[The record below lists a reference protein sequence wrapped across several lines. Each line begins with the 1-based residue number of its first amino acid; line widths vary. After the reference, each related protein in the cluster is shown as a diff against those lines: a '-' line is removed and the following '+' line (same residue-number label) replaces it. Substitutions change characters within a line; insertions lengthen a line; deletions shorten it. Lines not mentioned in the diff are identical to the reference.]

1 MSLRNRVALAVG
13 AVVLAALVLASLV
26 LYPSLGAK
34 LDQQD
39 DATLIS
45 AVRQAPATVKAIK
58 AKTAQSTSPA
68 RSAPPVQ
75 SAKAALSGQS
85 APAGKPAQ
93 VGGAAQ
99 PPGFFTGQPVDV
111 GSTKLQLLI
120 PPLVPG
126 PSNGFIKVSKTDLLV
141 ATGEHAPYFE
151 DAEYD
156 GVQYRIY
163 TAPFPGGNGSL
174 VRAAMPES
182 VVDAPLG
189 QLKLLLFTITVGG
202 SLLAALTARLAAGRV
217 LRPVRRLTET
227 VEHIT
232 QTQDLGAV
240 IEARGRDEIARL
252 ARAFASMTAAV
263 DASVTTQR
271 RLVADASHELRTPLT
286 SLNTNLELLGEGLG
300 VLDPQA
306 PELVAAARAQTQEL
320 MALVGDLIDLAR
332 YGQGDAYTEDTRL
345 DQVAQRVVARA
356 ARRAPGIDF
365 RTELAECLVY
375 GDPDALERA
384 VTNLVDNAVKWSPP
398 DGQVTVRVGA
408 DGTLTVT
415 DEGPGIPEA
424 DLPYVFDRFYR
435 SPQARSLPGS
445 GLGLAIVRQIAETH
459 GGAVNA
465 ETPAGRGT
473 VLRLVLP
480 AIEGAGPQPSLEPSS
495 R

>member
-1 MSLRNRVALAVG
+1 VSLRNRVALAGG

-34 LDQQD
+34 LGQLD

-45 AVRQAPATVKAIK
+45 AVKQAPAMVQAVK
-58 AKTAQSTSPA
+58 AKTAQSA
-68 RSAPPVQ
+68 Q
-75 SAKAALSGQS
+75 SAKSARPGPGKSGQT
-85 APAGKPAQ
+85 
-93 VGGAAQ
+93 
-99 PPGFFTGQPVDV
+99 PGFFAGQPVDV
-111 GSTKLQLLI
+111 GSTKLQLLT
-120 PPLVPG
+120 PPVTPG
-126 PSNGFIKVSKTDLLV
+126 QSTDFIKVSTTDQQV
-141 ATGEHAPYFE
+141 AAGTHAPYFQ

-156 GVQYRIY
+156 GVQYRVY
-163 TAPFPGGNGSL
+163 TAPFPAGDGAL
-174 VRAAMPES
+174 VRTAMPES
-182 VVDAPLG
+182 VVGAPLG
-189 QLKLLLFTITVGG
+189 QLKMLLIAITVGG
-202 SLLAALTARLAAGRV
+202 SLLAALAARLAAGRV

-227 VEHIT
+227 VEHISA
-232 QTQDLGAV
+232 TQDLGAA
-240 IEARGRDEIARL
+240 IEAEGRDEIARL

-286 SLNTNLELLGEGLG
+286 SLNINLELLDEGLG

-332 YGQGDAYTEDTRL
+332 YGRSDAYTEDTRL

-356 ARRAPGIDF
+356 ARRAPGIEF
-365 RTELAECLVY
+365 RTELAESFVH

-398 DGQVTVRVGA
+398 DGPVTVQVRA
-408 DGTLTVT
+408 GTLTVT

-424 DLPYVFDRFYR
+424 DLPYIFDRFYR

-459 GGAVNA
+459 GGSVSA
-465 ETPAGRGT
+465 ETPAGGGT
-473 VLRLVLP
+473 VLRLALP
-480 AIEGAGPQPSLEPSS
+480 ALEGPAFEAPACEGAAPQRSDGTLSYGTPP
-495 R
+495 